1 MIGAVLAAVSIAT
14 GAFGAHG
21 LQPMI
26 DKLAELD
33 PELAV
38 RRLDNWKTAA
48 AYQMY
53 QAIGL
58 ILIGLTCRVN
68 GSNRW
73 MTIAG
78 FSMITGVLIFSG
90 MLYMLVLTETRVL
103 GAIVPLG
110 GVAMIAGWL
119 AFAIGVCRAK
129 S

>member
-1 MIGAVLAAVSIAT
+1 MIGAVLAAVSVAM

-26 DKLAELD
+26 DKLAESD
-33 PELAV
+33 PDLAV

-53 QAIGL
+53 QAFGL
-58 ILIGLTCRVN
+58 ILIGLTCRLN

-73 MTIAG
+73 MTGAG
-78 FSMITGVLIFSG
+78 ILMIIGVLIFSG
-90 MLYMLVLTETRVL
+90 MLYMLVLTETKVL

-110 GVAMIAGWL
+110 GVSMIAGWL
-119 AFAIGVCRAK
+119 AFAIGACRAK
-129 S
+129 I